1 MMPTNSGTG
10 YQSIDGG
17 TLGFWIT
24 MSWLTYRWA
33 WELVSKPFAL
43 NVNPWRI
50 CLSIA
55 LAIDFFRPPYAGSR
69 KEPDL
74 FVRPNTIRL
83 PSFAVESGWSE
94 SRAELLSDMKLW
106 LVGSAEMVKAV
117 IILQWEKVKGTNIVR
132 GDVELYSLD
141 PNGMPI
147 CQQREVLLM
156 IYPPL
161 GL

>member
-1 MMPTNSGTG
+1 MPTNSGTG

-17 TLGFWIT
+17 TLGFWIS

-33 WELVSKPFAL
+33 WELVSKLFAL

-69 KEPDL
+69 KEPAL
-74 FVRPNTIRL
+74 FVRPDTIRL
-83 PSFAVESGWSE
+83 PSFAIESGWSE
-94 SRAELLSDMKLW
+94 SRTELLSDMNLW
-106 LVGSAEMVKAV
+106 LVGGAGMVKAV
-117 IILQWEKVKGTNIVR
+117 LILQWERVAGTSSVR

-141 PNGMPI
+141 SSGMPI
-147 CQQREVLLM
+147 RRQREVLFM
-156 IYPPL
+156 IIL
-161 GL
+161 S